1 MTLCSFRLR
10 WPTWR
15 KTLNL
20 PQSYILMKCL
30 SFSSRRSFLES
41 LRSILNGYHIQIMTA
56 IMILHLART
65 VNPSS
70 SLRGADQSEV
80 LQSSSTIWLAFIIR
94 WNMYSKPLKFR
105 KLEDK
110 GQMRDILDFLWRS
123 CVCCLKWMLLQVVP
137 WAKKKKTLYRDE
149 ANRSIQWKMALL
161 PRLCVETIDN

>member
-10 WPTWR
+10 WTTWN

-20 PQSYILMKCL
+20 PQSCILMNCL
-30 SFSSRRSFLES
+30 SFSSRCSFLDS
-41 LRSILNGYHIQIMTA
+41 LRSILNGYRIQITTA
-56 IMILHLART
+56 TMILHYART

-80 LQSSSTIWLAFIIR
+80 LQSSSAIWLAFIIW

-110 GQMRDILDFLWRS
+110 GQMREILDFSWR
-123 CVCCLKWMLLQVVP
+123 CCDWCLKWMLLQVIP
-137 WAKKKKTLYRDE
+137 WAKKKKPVWR
-149 ANRSIQWKMALL
+149 RG
-161 PRLCVETIDN
+161 